1 MSAPAFISL
10 VVCLSGLLVLAALS
24 GPLASATASFFY
36 GNRNRRIRK

>member
-24 GPLASATASFFY
+24 GPLASAAASFFY
-36 GNRNRRIRK
+36 GSKNRRVRR

>member
-24 GPLASATASFFY
+24 GPLASAAASFFY
-36 GNRNRRIRK
+36 GSKNRRVRK